1 MAETLDFDELD
12 KFAGLGEA
20 WWDPRGPMRPLHL
33 MQPVRMGWIR
43 EQAVRHFGR
52 DLRARRPLEG
62 LRALDV
68 GCGGGLACEPL
79 ARLGAAVTGI
89 DPVRR
94 NIEVAREHARGAGLA
109 IDYRIATVEDLYVR
123 HETFDLVLA
132 LEVVE
137 HVPDPA
143 EFLGETAALVA
154 PGGMLVLSTLSRTL
168 RSLLLGVVTAERLLG
183 WLPPGTHDWRR
194 FLRPSEVAAMLRAH
208 GLLTVATTGLA
219 YDPAHERFERSRDLS
234 VNYML
239 AAVRPHTG
247 GGSGR

>member
-1 MAETLDFDELD
+1 MAETLDYDELE
-12 KFAGLGEA
+12 KFGDLGEA
-20 WWDPRGPMRPLHL
+20 WWDPEGPMRPLHL
-33 MQPVRMGWIR
+33 LQPTRMAWIR

-52 DLRARRPLEG
+52 DPKARRPLEG

-68 GCGGGLACEPL
+68 GCGGGLSCEPL
-79 ARLGAAVTGI
+79 ARLGARVVGI
-89 DPVRR
+89 DPIRR
-94 NIEVAREHARGAGLA
+94 NIEVAREHARGAGLS

-143 EFLGETAALVA
+143 EFLGEVAGLVA
-154 PGGMLVLSTLSRTL
+154 PGGMLILSTLSRTL
-168 RSLLLGVVTAERLLG
+168 RALLLGVLAAEFLLG

-194 FLRPSEVAAMLRAH
+194 FLKPSEVAAMLRAH
-208 GLLTVATTGLA
+208 GLLAIATTGLV

-239 AAVRPHTG
+239 AAVRPPEG
-247 GGSGR
+247 AKA